1 MAALPPITQVSLLSQ
16 SCLAV
21 NKNYSIVNFYTQL
34 AGNHWTVFEGY
45 WSQLDLQGSGKLE
58 AGAAAA
64 FLKKSQL
71 REPILHKV
79 LPLRERE
86 SRAVAQNNCTR
97 EKWGVPSQNNCTE
110 RVNGKWGL
118 CSIEVLARRCES
130 CHQFP
135 PLFPISPYLL
145 MFPHLETQ
153 PHC

>member
-1 MAALPPITQVSLLSQ
+1 MAALPPITQVSLLGQ

-21 NKNYSIVNFYTQL
+21 IIHVLFIVNFYTQL

-79 LPLRERE
+79 LPLREGERE
-86 SRAVAQNNCTR
+86 Q
-97 EKWGVPSQNNCTE
+97 
-110 RVNGKWGL
+110 
-118 CSIEVLARRCES
+118 
-130 CHQFP
+130 
-135 PLFPISPYLL
+135 
-145 MFPHLETQ
+145 
-153 PHC
+153 